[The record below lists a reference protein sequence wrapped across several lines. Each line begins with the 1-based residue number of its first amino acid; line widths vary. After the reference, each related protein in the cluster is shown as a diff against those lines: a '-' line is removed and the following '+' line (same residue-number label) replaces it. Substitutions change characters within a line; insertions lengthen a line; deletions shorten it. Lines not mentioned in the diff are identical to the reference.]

1 MDDEALFA
9 PWFAGSSWDGWRV
22 VLRGAFGLPMTADEK
37 SFFQSI
43 ADRDPPAKQVRELW
57 ICAGRRVHNSYPD
70 LLGLKDFPGP
80 TSLQG
85 S

>member
-57 ICAGRRVHNSYPD
+57 ICAGRRA
-70 LLGLKDFPGP
+70 GKDSVA
-80 TSLQG
+80 SLIG
-85 S
+85 ALCAV